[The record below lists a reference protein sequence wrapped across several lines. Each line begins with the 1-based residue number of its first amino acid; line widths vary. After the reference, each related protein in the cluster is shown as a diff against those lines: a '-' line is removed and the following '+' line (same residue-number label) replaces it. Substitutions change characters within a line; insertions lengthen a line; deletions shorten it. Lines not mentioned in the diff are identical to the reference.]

1 MTRKSSSFTCTS
13 AYLALV
19 AIFTIATSAFAQLPG
34 SNGVPQYAPP
44 FDMIGFIQKATLN
57 SSSQPNNPNP
67 SPRTRG
73 GYIWVN
79 NHKITVPDNTVLQ
92 MPAAALTWAD
102 LFDPTIGPQTANGA
116 QTGLALADNANT
128 RLYGTFEVHV
138 QGNIVNGEYIAG
150 LIFLSQ
156 QSLNSGQGFITRI
169 DYANGDLYVAGAQGG
184 RETRVQL
191 NDPDGRFG
199 KVHSPDQ
206 RFTIDEENP
215 TIHAETGYPM
225 CVPRTDPS
233 VQFDNL
239 CPEYNRPKGS
249 AGYAMNFT
257 MRDPAVKTV
266 GEPDARIMAPFE
278 VGDYITYAGILLP
291 SQPGVCPDPDVANS
305 YYISAYNIVAN
316 VGIYTAPGSDP
327 VYVTMEEL
335 LQGTGGVANPD
346 FPQEVTSKA
355 RVIAFSTDADS
366 SRFASIYARDTDCNG
381 IITDRAGGWVQFI
394 PIDPGPPVGA
404 KRGRIKWQPNGG
416 AFLPPAREV
425 HIILSGANTS
435 TPTANGLFPGQY
447 YAPEFDFIFPEN
459 LGIGD
464 PPVSLNLRD
473 FPFLTDGI
481 GPFGDSKTIVG
492 PLLPFPDLNPPAPGC
507 SFDPNPPNALPTAD
521 AGPALTLQAASGATS
536 ASGQLQGSGSGPTGV
551 TLNYQWQVV
560 TAPSGAPPLTFSP
573 STQTAQPTVSV
584 ANIASLTSPVT
595 YQLSLIVSYANSSG
609 LVQSTP
615 SLTTV
620 AVIPPPKPPTIT
632 TALSLQPTPSVSAGA
647 TITASA
653 GATFNPPAGS
663 TASKILTYVFTPSF
677 GAPVTIQQASG
688 TTVTVPFTAPS
699 TAGTFTMNLSIT
711 DSLGGVTNAGPISV
725 NVVTPGAPAPS
736 AQSISASPATVA
748 SGGTV
753 TLTANNVTN
762 PSGLPLAYKWTIT
775 NAANGALYQTLTSTT
790 ASASFK
796 APVIAAGAAPVT
808 LRVSLSLANTGSST
822 APFVITNGA
831 SVTVSPT
838 VGDTLTLTSAVY
850 RQTKA
855 RLDVSVTSSQI
866 SASIMLTC
874 KMSYLDRATGQ
885 LKTVS
890 ALMTN
895 GGGGSYTTTF
905 TGFPFPTSI
914 QVTST
919 GGGSLTITAGQITV
933 RQ

>member
-1 MTRKSSSFTCTS
+1 MTRKVSSFTCTS
-13 AYLALV
+13 TYLVLV
-19 AIFTIATSAFAQLPG
+19 AIFAIAASAFAQLPG

-57 SSSQPNNPNP
+57 SSSQPANPNP
-67 SPRTRG
+67 SARTRG

-102 LFDPTIGPQTANGA
+102 LFDPTIGPQTANGT
-116 QTGLALADNANT
+116 QTGLALADNVNT

-150 LIFLSQ
+150 LMFLSQ

-169 DYANGDLYVAGAQGG
+169 DYANGDLYVAGAHGG

-191 NDPDGRFG
+191 NDPAGRFG
-199 KVHSPDQ
+199 KDHSPDQ

-225 CVPRTDPS
+225 CVPRTDPL
-233 VQFDNL
+233 VQLDNL
-239 CPEYNRPKGS
+239 CPEYNRPKAS
-249 AGYAMNFT
+249 AGYAMNYT
-257 MRDPAVKTV
+257 MGEPAVRTP
-266 GEPDARIMAPFE
+266 GAPDARIMAPFE

-291 SQPGVCPDPDVANS
+291 SQPGVYPDPDVSNS

-327 VYVTMEEL
+327 VYVTMEQM

-381 IITDRAGGWVQFI
+381 IITDRDGGWIQFV

-416 AFLPPAREV
+416 PFLPPAREV
-425 HIILSGANTS
+425 HIILSGANTL
-435 TPTANGLFPGQY
+435 TPTANGLFSGQY

-464 PPVSLNLRD
+464 PPVSLNFRD

-481 GPFGDSKTIVG
+481 GPFGDSKTVVG
-492 PLLPFPDLNPPAPGC
+492 PLIPFPDLNPPSPGC
-507 SFDPNPPNALPTAD
+507 SFDPNPANAVPTAD
-521 AGPALTLQAASGATS
+521 AGPALTLQAAPGATS
-536 ASGQLQGSGSGPTGV
+536 ASGQLRGNGSGPAGV
-551 TLNYQWQVV
+551 SLNYQWQVV
-560 TAPSGAPPLTFSP
+560 TAPSGAPPLVFSP
-573 STQTAQPTVSV
+573 GTQTAQPTVSV
-584 ANIASLTSPVT
+584 SGIAPLTSPVT
-595 YQLSLIVSYANSSG
+595 YQLSLIVLYSNSNG
-609 LVQSTP
+609 LVQSAP

-620 AVIPPPKPPTIT
+620 TVLPAPKPPTIT
-632 TALSLQPTPSVSAGA
+632 TALALQPGPSVTAGS

-663 TASKILTYVFTPSF
+663 TASNTLTYVFTPSF

-688 TTVTVPFTAPS
+688 TTVSVPFTAPS
-699 TAGTFTMNLSIT
+699 IAGTFAMNLSVT

-725 NVVTPGAPAPS
+725 NVVAPASPAPS
-736 AQSISASPATVA
+736 AQSIAASPATVA

-753 TLTANNVTN
+753 TLTANNVSN
-762 PSGLPLAYKWTIT
+762 PSGLPLTYTWTIT
-775 NAANGALYQTLTSTT
+775 NAANGAVYQTLNSTSASTT
-790 ASASFK
+790 LK
-796 APVIAAGAAPVT
+796 APIVPATAGPVT
-808 LRVSLSLANTGSST
+808 LRVSLSLANTGSTT

-838 VGDTLTLTSAVY
+838 VGDTLALTNAVY

-855 RLDVSVTSSQI
+855 RLDLTVTSSQI
-866 SASIMLTC
+866 STSIMLTV
-874 KMSYLDRATGQ
+874 KMSYLDRVTGK

-895 GGGGSYTTTF
+895 AGGGSYTITF
-905 TGFPFPTSI
+905 TGLPFPTSI
-914 QVTST
+914 LITST
-919 GGGSLTITAGQITV
+919 GGGSLTVTPGQITV
-933 RQ
+933 R